1 MLLSS
6 FSHRASA
13 ASACALILQ
22 AAYVLSCVAPP
33 LLGGGAALLS
43 PASGAILKAS
53 PAALLSAASLLGG
66 APHPSA
72 ASAAAAAA
80 LACGA
85 AGDFLLD
92 APPFPAALGAE
103 GAFLVGLAS
112 FLLGHLAYCSAM
124 LRRGVRLGGGAGV
137 RAALVPLVPTLALLA
152 ALAPALPR
160 DLVLPVVAYAVAS
173 AALAALALALAP
185 PSGWAVAGALLFLSS
200 DALLAVDRFLSPLP
214 AGKLLVMLTYY
225 GAQDCFF
232 VAFAGAHEKRR

>member
-6 FSHRASA
+6 FSHRSSA

-33 LLGGGAALLS
+33 LLGGGALLS
-43 PASGAILKAS
+43 PASGAILKAL
-53 PAALLSAASLLGG
+53 PAALLAAASLFG
-66 APHPSA
+66 PSA

-103 GAFLVGLAS
+103 GAFLAGLAS
-112 FLLGHLAYCSAM
+112 FLLGHLAYCNAL

-160 DLVLPVVAYAVAS
+160 DLVLPVVAYAAAS